1 MAEAIGIGISMGLI
15 MRPPPPPPP
24 LSTSPYG
31 WGEYVNTPSVTV

>member
-15 MRPPPPPPP
+15 MRPPPPPP

>member
-15 MRPPPPPPP
+15 MRPPPPPP

-31 WGEYVNTPSVTV
+31 WGEYVNTSSVTV